1 MLKGKT
7 QSGFE
12 FEVPDESLNN
22 YDMIEVLADVDAN
35 ALLLPKLVKMLLG
48 EEQAKRLTDHVRT
61 DKGNVPLDAISVEIM
76 EIFKSGQ
83 AKNS

>member
-12 FEVPDESLNN
+12 FEVQDESLNN
-22 YDMIEVLADVDAN
+22 YDMIEVLADVDTN
-35 ALLLPKLVKMLLG
+35 ALLLPKLVNMLLG
-48 EEQAKRLTDHVRT
+48 TEQAKRLTDHLRT

>member
-22 YDMIEVLADVDAN
+22 YDMIEVLADVDTN

-48 EEQAKRLTDHVRT
+48 AEQAKRLTDHVRT
-61 DKGNVPLDAISVEIM
+61 EKGNVPLDAISVEIM

>member
-22 YDMIEVLADVDAN
+22 YEMIEVLADVDTN

-48 EEQAKRLTDHVRT
+48 DEQAERLKSHLRT